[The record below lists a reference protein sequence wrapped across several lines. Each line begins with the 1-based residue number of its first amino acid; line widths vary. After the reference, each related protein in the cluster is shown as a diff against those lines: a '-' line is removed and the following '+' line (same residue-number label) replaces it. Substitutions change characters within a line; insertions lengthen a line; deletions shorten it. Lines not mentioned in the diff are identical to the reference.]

1 MSSSIKIT
9 AFGRFLFGGD
19 TMNIVYRDTQAE
31 YRLRAQIRK
40 EIIAEI
46 REACGNCRK
55 LKAIEQTI
63 YKPVPRK
70 VRGVFRG

>member
-1 MSSSIKIT
+1 
-9 AFGRFLFGGD
+9 
-19 TMNIVYRDTQAE
+19 MNIVYRDTQAE